1 MATESS
7 KAPKLAVQVSERDH
21 ILGPEDAPVTLVE
34 YGDLECPYCRQ
45 VSPVIRELRRRLGG
59 RVRYVFRHFP
69 IRSAHL
75 HAQLA
80 AEAAEAAGAQGKFWE
95 MQESLLEHQEA
106 LELSHILEYAA
117 QLDLDLEQLKRDLD
131 QRTYADRVREDFQ
144 GGVRSGVNGTPSFF
158 INGTRYDGAWDLES
172 LIDAVE
178 KPLGV
183 KVRLLAQEFVR
194 IEASGGILL
203 LICAIIALVW
213 ANSAISESY
222 FHFWETEFAIGFGES
237 VISLPLIE
245 WINDALMVLFFFV
258 VGLEIKRQL
267 TTGELS
273 RPRKAVLPLAAA
285 IGGMLVPAAIYLI
298 FNAGGPGEQGWG
310 IPMATDIAFTLGVLA
325 LLGSRAPLSLKIFFT
340 ALAIADD
347 LGAILVLA
355 IFYSSEIHWISLLI
369 AAVILAVLIIL
380 NRIRI
385 YSPWPYAILGIGLWL
400 AFIESGIHPTI
411 AGVLLAATI
420 PTWGAPDT
428 RALLA
433 QCVSV
438 LEEFDMPSVVQS
450 NRAQVAAQTLE
461 TVADR
466 MQSPAQRLEH
476 GLLPWT
482 TYLVLPLFALANAG
496 VEIRFDQSLLS
507 LVSIG
512 IVLGLVFGKAI
523 GITFFA
529 WLAVRL
535 RLADMP
541 RNVSLRELFSA
552 SWLAGIGFTMSLFIA
567 GNAFRGDAELLDQSK
582 FGILAG
588 SLLAGLIGFGLIY
601 LTSQTHEETSHVEA
615 VAAAD

>member
-1 MATESS
+1 MASS
-7 KAPKLAVQVSERDH
+7 TASKLAIPVSERDH
-21 ILGPEDAPVTLVE
+21 FIGPEDAPVTLVE

-45 VSPVIRELRRRLGG
+45 VSPVIRELRNRLGG

-69 IRSAHL
+69 IRTSHV

-95 MQESLLEHQEA
+95 MQELLLEHQESLDLNHLLDYASQLGLDLIQFKHA
-106 LELSHILEYAA
+106 LEEHEYA
-117 QLDLDLEQLKRDLD
+117 E
-131 QRTYADRVREDFQ
+131 RVKEDFQ
-144 GGVRSGVNGTPSFF
+144 GGVRSGVNGTPTFF
-158 INGTRYDGAWDLES
+158 INGVRYDGAWDLES

-178 KPLGV
+178 KPLGIQ
-183 KVRLLAQEFVR
+183 VRMLAQEFVR
-194 IEASGGILL
+194 IEASGGIFL
-203 LICAIIALVW
+203 LICAIIALLW
-213 ANSAISESY
+213 ANSSFAETY
-222 FHFWETEFAIGFGES
+222 FHFWETELAFNFGQAAF
-237 VISLPLIE
+237 SLPLLE
-245 WINDALMVLFFFV
+245 WINDGLMVLFFFV

-267 TTGELS
+267 TTGQLS
-273 RPRKAVLPLAAA
+273 QPRRAILPLAAA
-285 IGGMLVPAAIYLI
+285 LGGMVVPAAIYLI
-298 FNAGGPGEQGWG
+298 FNAGKPGEPGWG

-369 AAVILAVLIIL
+369 GGVILVVLIVL

-385 YSPWPYAILGIGLWL
+385 YSPLPYAILGIGLWL
-400 AFIESGIHPTI
+400 AFLESGIHPTI

-428 RALLA
+428 KALLA

-438 LEEFDMPSVVQS
+438 LDEFEFPSSVQS

-476 GLLPWT
+476 SLLPWT
-482 TYLVLPLFALANAG
+482 TYLVLPIFALANAG
-496 VEIRFDQSLLS
+496 VTLKLDQSLVTV
-507 LVSIG
+507 VSVG
-512 IVLGLVFGKAI
+512 IVLGLVLGKSI
-523 GITFFA
+523 GITLFT
-529 WLAVRL
+529 WLALRL
-535 RLADMP
+535 RLADLP
-541 RNVSLRELFSA
+541 DNITLRQLFSA

-567 GNAFRGDAELLDQSK
+567 GNAFSTDANLLDQAK
-582 FGILAG
+582 AGILIA
-588 SLLAGLIGFGLIY
+588 SLLAGIIGFVLTY
-601 LTSQTHEETSHVEA
+601 LTTQTYAETSHVEA

>member
-1 MATESS
+1 MAAKAETKLTE
-7 KAPKLAVQVSERDH
+7 PVSEQDH
-21 ILGPEDAPVTLVE
+21 VLGPADAPVTLVE

-45 VSPVIRELRRRLGG
+45 VNPVIHELRRRLGG

-69 IRSAHL
+69 MRTSHV

-80 AEAAEAAGAQGKFWE
+80 AEATEAAGAQGKFWE
-95 MQESLLEHQEA
+95 MQELILEHQDRLDE
-106 LELSHILEYAA
+106 SHLIEYAA
-117 QLDLDLEQLKRDLD
+117 ELDLDVERFQQDLD
-131 QRTYADRVREDFQ
+131 QHVHADRVRGDFHS
-144 GGVRSGVNGTPSFF
+144 GVLSGVNGTPSFF
-158 INGTRYDGAWDLES
+158 INGSRYDGAWDLES
-172 LIDAVE
+172 LIEAIE

-183 KVRLLAQEFVR
+183 QVRLLAQEFVR
-194 IEASGGILL
+194 VEASGGIIL
-203 LICAIIALVW
+203 LICAILAMIW
-213 ANSAISESY
+213 ANSSLGESY
-222 FHFWETEFAIGFGES
+222 FHFWETHLSLGFGQLTFD
-237 VISLPLIE
+237 LPIIE
-245 WINDALMVLFFFV
+245 WINDGLMVIFFFV

-273 RPRKAVLPLAAA
+273 RPRRAILPLAAA
-285 IGGMLVPAAIYLI
+285 LGGMLVPAGIYLI

-325 LLGSRAPLSLKIFFT
+325 LLGSRAPLSMKIFFT

-355 IFYSSEIHWISLLI
+355 IFYSSDIQWISLLI
-369 AAVILAVLIIL
+369 AAVILVALIGL
-380 NRIRI
+380 NRARI
-385 YSPWPYAILGIGLWL
+385 YSPLPYALLGIGLWL
-400 AFIESGIHPTI
+400 AFLESGIHPTI

-420 PTWGAPDT
+420 PTRGAPDT

-438 LEEFDMPSVVQS
+438 LDEFELPTAQTS

-476 GLLPWT
+476 TLHPWT
-482 TYLVLPLFALANAG
+482 TYLILPIFALANAG
-496 VEIRFDQSLLS
+496 VHLTFDRSLLGA
-507 LVSIG
+507 VSVG
-512 IVLGLVFGKAI
+512 IVLGLVLGKAI

-535 RLADMP
+535 RLADLPENISM
-541 RNVSLRELFSA
+541 RQIFSA

-567 GNAFRGDAELLDQSK
+567 SNVFGGGELIDEAK
-582 FGILAG
+582 AGILAA
-588 SLLAGLIGFGLIY
+588 SVLAGMIGY
-601 LTSQTHEETSHVEA
+601 ALTYFTTQTHEETSHVEA
-615 VAAAD
+615 VLATD